1 MKRPGLTRP
10 FVSATLFLLVS
21 SPLALAA
28 QEMMATTPAAKA
40 ARRADDLLK
49 RFDKNGDGKLDDDE
63 RADAKEMML
72 KEQVERQMA
81 RAAALPGGLE
91 QFRAQALQMFDRNRD
106 GRLDDEERI
115 AAQKFAAMHRDGS
128 VEAEAL
134 KKHFDQNGDGK
145 IDAHEQ
151 ARIEDFLAA
160 LRGVGGMQ
168 MRGELLRRFDQN
180 ADGKVDE
187 AELAQLE
194 KFVRPR
200 IENSPLQLRRYDSNQ
215 DGKLSDAEWAVARS
229 AIANWLST
237 SGPAALEAES
247 MRQESVSDPR
257 LRPADPSKTTSPDT
271 PSGGERARLKAVEEE
286 MLRRRAESEA
296 ALRAKAAK

>member
-10 FVSATLFLLVS
+10 LASATLFLLVS
-21 SPLALAA
+21 SPLALPA
-28 QEMMATTPAAKA
+28 QDMMTATPAAKA
-40 ARRADDLLK
+40 AKRADDLLK

-72 KEQVERQMA
+72 KEQVDRQMA

-128 VEAEAL
+128 VDAESL
-134 KKHFDQNGDGK
+134 NRHFDQNGDGK
-145 IDAHEQ
+145 IDAEER
-151 ARIEDFLAA
+151 ARIESYLAA
-160 LRGVGGMQ
+160 LRGLRGMQ

-194 KFVRPR
+194 TFVRPR

-215 DGKLSDAEWAVARS
+215 DGKLSDSEWAVARS
-229 AIANWLST
+229 AIANWLSA
-237 SGPAALEAES
+237 SGPAALESES
-247 MRQESVSDPR
+247 MREAASDPR
-257 LRPADPSKTTSPDT
+257 PRPGDETKTTTSSP
-271 PSGGERARLKAVEEE
+271 SSAAEKARLKAIEEE
-286 MLRRRAESEA
+286 MVRRRAQSDA
-296 ALRAKAAK
+296 VLGTKPGK